1 LKIIVGITGASGAIY
16 GIRLLEELKNLGVET
31 HLIISKWGEYT
42 IANETRY
49 SLEEIKAM
57 ADFCYDED
65 NMAAVISSGS
75 YKNDGMIVA
84 PCSMKTLSGITNG
97 FDNDLIIRAASV
109 ALKEKRKLVLLTR
122 ESPLST
128 VYLENMLKASQLGAV
143 VMPPVPAFYSKPQNL
158 ADIINNTIARVL
170 DQFNLNMKIQRW
182 EDMIEQ
188 IKPRD

>member
-188 IKPRD
+188 TKPRD

>member
-1 LKIIVGITGASGAIY
+1 MKIIVGITGASGAIY

-188 IKPRD
+188 TKPRD

>member
-1 LKIIVGITGASGAIY
+1 MKIIVGITGASGAIY